1 MKISHKEIGMGRV
14 LTVALL
20 LLLAGPVRA
29 AESLSLAEWQ
39 RWQQQRLPVLLYD
52 AREPQAYGS
61 GHRPGAISF
70 PVSSTYRE
78 VDGVLLA
85 QTISVMTE
93 RLRQAG
99 ARADVAI
106 VVYDDGQLLD
116 AARLA
121 WVLELYGLPQLY
133 LLNAPLPK
141 TALSTEATQVSP
153 SRYLP
158 SLNPDVLANA
168 RMTQLAGFNPDFTV
182 IDNRPEP
189 DYLGQRSET
198 DKFGH
203 IPGAVNIPMT
213 AFYEPGDD
221 GQPRIK
227 SAEQLA
233 LLFSKL
239 NKNQRYITYCYS
251 GKASTLGYFLMRQAG
266 LDVMHYDGSWLDWSA
281 RDLPVER

>member
-1 MKISHKEIGMGRV
+1 MGRV
-14 LTVALL
+14 LTVAFL
-20 LLLAGPVRA
+20 LLLAGSLGA
-29 AESLSLAEWQ
+29 AETLSEAEWQ
-39 RWQQQRLPVLLYD
+39 RWQQQQRPVLLYD
-52 AREPQAYGS
+52 AREHQEYRS

-70 PVSSTYRE
+70 PVSSTYRKE
-78 VDGVLLA
+78 DGVLLV
-85 QTISVMTE
+85 QTISVMTA

-99 ARADVAI
+99 ARPDATI

-121 WVLELYGLPQLY
+121 WVLELYGLRRLY
-133 LLNAPLPK
+133 VLNAPLPK
-141 TALSTEATQVSP
+141 SALSTAATQASP
-153 SRYLP
+153 SRYL
-158 SLNPDVLANA
+158 STLNPDVLANA

-189 DYLGQRSET
+189 DYLGQHSET

-203 IPGAVNIPMT
+203 IPGAVNIPIT

-221 GQPRIK
+221 GQPRMK

-233 LLFSKL
+233 LLFADLDKR
-239 NKNQRYITYCYS
+239 QRYITYCYS

-266 LDVMHYDGSWLDWSA
+266 LNVMHYDGSWLDWSA